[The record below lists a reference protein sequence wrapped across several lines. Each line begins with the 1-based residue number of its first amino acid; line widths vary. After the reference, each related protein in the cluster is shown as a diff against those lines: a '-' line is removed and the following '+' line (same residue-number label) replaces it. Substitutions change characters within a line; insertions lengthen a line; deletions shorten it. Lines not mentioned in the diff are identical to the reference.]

1 MTNFSPNVPPQYL
14 EGLEDTPDEVK
25 AIIRLEPREPESDPT
40 LGIPVSVNRQGK
52 PAHRLVTIGDSL
64 TQGFQS
70 GAIFNTSLSY
80 PMLIARELGCS
91 GQFRYPKYDSPGEG
105 LPLNLEKLT
114 KDLGDRFRVADGINA
129 IDFAMILPWLRTYLD
144 ANEDYWEGRAK
155 NSFQSP
161 EKGLIN
167 HNLAMYGWDLRNT
180 LSRTA
185 KTAQDIILKNPFKDN
200 DEFNSMRQ
208 VPEHANEI
216 ATLRVLNTARDKN
229 GVALTPLGAAKAL
242 SQEGD
247 GIETL
252 IIAIGSNNALGSI
265 LTFKAVWSES
275 DFYTDMSVNDRYTVW
290 QPSHFKAEL
299 DLIVEQV
306 KQIKARHVIW
316 ATVPHVTIPPFV
328 KGINPGKEGKKVSPG
343 SRYYPYYVPIWLDEE
358 KFDVKRHPHLTA
370 NQARSIDSAIDK
382 YNESI
387 VDAVRQG
394 RREGKDW
401 YVFEMVSV
409 LDRLAYKRY
418 LAEEDRA
425 NRPSWWTAYDLPPAL
440 DKLNPKPDTRFFIS
454 DAKGRHQGGLFSLDG
469 IHPTTIGYGIMAQ
482 EVIAIMQLAGVEF
495 FNSRGERRTSPIKI
509 DFARL
514 IQEDSLISK
523 PPTTIAAVLDFAGWL
538 DSMTGFMS
546 QMYKSNL

>member
-14 EGLEDTPDEVK
+14 EGLENAPDEVK
-25 AIIRLEPREPESDPT
+25 AAIRLEPREPETDPT
-40 LGIPVSVNRQGK
+40 LGIPVTVNRQGK
-52 PAHRLVTIGDSL
+52 PAHRLVSIGDSL
-64 TQGFQS
+64 TQGYQS

-91 GQFRYPKYDSPGEG
+91 EQFRYPKYESPGNG
-105 LPLNLEKLT
+105 LPLNLEKFAR
-114 KDLGDRFRVADGINA
+114 DLGDRFQVADGINA
-129 IDFAMILPWLRTYLD
+129 IDFARILPWLRTYLD
-144 ANEDYWEGRAK
+144 ANEKYWEGWAK
-155 NSFQSP
+155 NSLQSS

-167 HNLAMYGWDLRNT
+167 HNLAVYGWDLRNT

-185 KTAQDIILKNPFKDN
+185 KTARDILLKNPFKD
-200 DEFNSMRQ
+200 DDGFNSLKQ

-229 GVALTPLGAAKAL
+229 GEALTPLGAAKAL

-252 IIAIGSNNALGSI
+252 IVAIGANNALGSI
-265 LTFKAVWSES
+265 LTFKAVWSEP

-328 KGINPGKEGKKVSPG
+328 KGINPAKDGKKVSPG

-358 KFDVKRHPHLTA
+358 KFDAKRHPHLTA
-370 NQARSIDSAIDK
+370 NQARAIDSAIDK
-382 YNESI
+382 YNDSI

-394 RREGKDW
+394 RLEGKDW
-401 YVFEMVSV
+401 YVFEMVSL

-418 LAEEDRA
+418 LVQEDRA
-425 NRPSWWTAYDLPPAL
+425 NRPSWWTPYNLPPAL
-440 DKLNPKPDTRFFIS
+440 DKLNPKPDTRFLIS
-454 DAKGRHQGGLFSLDG
+454 DTKGRHQGGLFSLDG

-482 EVIAIMQLAGVEF
+482 EAIKIMELAGVEF
-495 FNSRGERRTSPIKI
+495 FNSRGERRTSPIQI

-538 DSMTGFMS
+538 DSMTGIIS